1 MYVTV
6 LGLLLLCASWVVC
19 QRSTVTS
26 SELWSVVDDF
36 WTWRLRTWPEYGTK
50 YGFYEHDDKVE
61 VFTEAEFEQQHDYAV
76 SLLERTK
83 AISASRL
90 PSQQDRVTLAVLQAN
105 LQGFIDGF
113 EFRE

>member
-1 MYVTV
+1 M
-6 LGLLLLCASWVVC
+6 C

-61 VFTEAEFEQQHDYAV
+61 VFTEAEFEQQHV
-76 SLLERTK
+76 SGVK
-83 AISASRL
+83 
-90 PSQQDRVTLAVLQAN
+90 VMVLV
-105 LQGFIDGF
+105 
-113 EFRE
+113 